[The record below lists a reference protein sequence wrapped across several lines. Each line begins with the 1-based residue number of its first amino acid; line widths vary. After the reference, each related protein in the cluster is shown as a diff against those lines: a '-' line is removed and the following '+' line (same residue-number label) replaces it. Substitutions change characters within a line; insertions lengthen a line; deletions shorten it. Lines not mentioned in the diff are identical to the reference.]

1 MNLKRLEYTLT
12 TKCNSQCLH
21 CQAEAS
27 PQKNEVME
35 VEDACNYL
43 EEATSVAKLESFM
56 VFGGEPMLYPDRA
69 IAIFQKASEL
79 KIPVIEMLTNGVWGK
94 SIKDAEKLAI
104 ELENA
109 GLNDVGVSVDAF
121 HLQHIPL
128 EYPRNAA
135 LALVKAGVKKVN
147 WNVTVVESI
156 NATNEYDRKT
166 KQILET
172 LKPVGIETHIHK
184 VMPVGRATKN
194 LRQYFQKMP
203 LNGSCEGDVIL
214 GNVLTNPTSI
224 CVEPSGEV
232 DVCWHLPI
240 GNAKEK
246 ALSKI
251 ISEYDWRK
259 NSTIKVLVEKGP
271 LGLLER
277 MEKGKDKLMMDKYIG
292 RCHLCIEIRK
302 ILNA

>member
-1 MNLKRLEYTLT
+1 MNLRRLEFTLT

-27 PQKNEVME
+27 PLRSEVME

-43 EEATSVAKLESFM
+43 EEVAYVAKLESFM
-56 VFGGEPMLYPDRA
+56 VFGGEPMLYPDKT
-69 IAIFQKASEL
+69 IAIFQKANDL
-79 KIPVIEMLTNGVWGK
+79 KIPEIEMLTNGVWGK
-94 SIKDAEKLAI
+94 NMENAEKLAR

-109 GLNDVGVSVDAF
+109 GLNDVGLSVDAF

-172 LKPVGIETHIHK
+172 LKPVGIEAHIHK

-203 LNGSCEGDVIL
+203 LNGSCEGDAIL

-246 ALSKI
+246 PLSKI

-259 NSTIKVLVEKGP
+259 DSTIKVLVEKGP
-271 LGLLER
+271 LGLLAHK
-277 MEKGKDKLMMDKYIG
+277 EKGKDKLMMDKYIG

-302 ILNA
+302 P